1 MEIVQR
7 IISTPFVSFF
17 DSNLHMLSRPGETTI
32 NAQYVIE
39 PNQNGGVNYQYDV
52 VVKNRNERRRLDA
65 GDCECYRE
73 GKHRS
78 LVYFILLLYWR
89 QIYSITMGSGLF
101 LVGYNLHFGAR
112 HQPSQT
118 CHIYVIL
125 SLQKFIILLDL

>member
-73 GKHRS
+73 VNTEV
-78 LVYFILLLYWR
+78 LFISFCCY
-89 QIYSITMGSGLF
+89 IC
-101 LVGYNLHFGAR
+101 V
-112 HQPSQT
+112 
-118 CHIYVIL
+118 
-125 SLQKFIILLDL
+125 KFTVLRWGRASS